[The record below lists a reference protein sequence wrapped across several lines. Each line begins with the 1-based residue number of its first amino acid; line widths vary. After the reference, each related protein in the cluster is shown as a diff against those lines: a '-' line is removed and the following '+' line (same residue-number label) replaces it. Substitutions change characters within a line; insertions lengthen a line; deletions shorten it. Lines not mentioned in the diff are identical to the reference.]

1 MLIFRKMNSISS
13 RLVPIR
19 IRKKRRFVR
28 RFLFDH
34 GNGRV
39 IHQFSLAPSPK
50 NATFE
55 PPDPLL
61 PPKNATFRLPE
72 PSRCR
77 PKMQPFSRRILFC
90 RPKTLPLDCQ
100 NSLAAPK
107 NAIFKLQVP
116 MRPPKNVTFRLPV
129 SLSLHRPKTLPFN
142 CRILFQRLIMQPL
155 SRQSHLSAAQKCN
168 LSGCQNPLAAPK
180 NATFQ
185 AAGPLCS
192 PKKLPLDLAN
202 PYINRLKTLPFSC
215 WILLCRPK
223 TLP

>member
-34 GNGRV
+34 GNGRI

-50 NATFE
+50 NATFK

-61 PPKNATFRLPE
+61 SLKNATFKPPDPLLSPKNATFQPPDPLLSPKNATFRLPE

-77 PKMQPFSRRILFC
+77 PNTLPFRLPGPLLSPKNATFRLPEPSRCRSNTLPLSRRILCC

-100 NSLAAPK
+100 NPLA
-107 NAIFKLQVP
+107 V
-116 MRPPKNVTFRLPV
+116 
-129 SLSLHRPKTLPFN
+129 
-142 CRILFQRLIMQPL
+142 
-155 SRQSHLSAAQKCN
+155 AQKCN
-168 LSGCQNPLAAPK
+168 LS
-180 NATFQ
+180 
-185 AAGPLCS
+185 AAGSSTVAQKHYL
-192 PKKLPLDLAN
+192 
-202 PYINRLKTLPFSC
+202 
-215 WILLCRPK
+215 
-223 TLP
+223 

>member
-34 GNGRV
+34 GNGRI

-50 NATFE
+50 NVTFK

-61 PPKNATFRLPE
+61 PPKNATFQAARTLSLSPKNATFKPPDPLLPPKNATFQAARTLSLSPKNATFKPPGSSSCRL
-72 PSRCR
+72 
-77 PKMQPFSRRILFC
+77 KMLPFSHRFLYC

-107 NAIFKLQVP
+107 NA
-116 MRPPKNVTFRLPV
+116 TF
-129 SLSLHRPKTLPFN
+129 
-142 CRILFQRLIMQPL
+142 
-155 SRQSHLSAAQKCN
+155 
-168 LSGCQNPLAAPK
+168 
-180 NATFQ
+180 
-185 AAGPLCS
+185 
-192 PKKLPLDLAN
+192 
-202 PYINRLKTLPFSC
+202 
-215 WILLCRPK
+215 
-223 TLP
+223 